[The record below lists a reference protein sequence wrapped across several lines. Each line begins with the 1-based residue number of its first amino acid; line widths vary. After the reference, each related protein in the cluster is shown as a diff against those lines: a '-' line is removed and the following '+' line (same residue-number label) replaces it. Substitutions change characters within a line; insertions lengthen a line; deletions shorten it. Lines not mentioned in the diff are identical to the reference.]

1 MTTTTTIDILRVR
14 AETLAS
20 ARALLADMVTEL
32 QSGIEALK
40 ADHMDGIREAIDGA
54 AAAWKALEAEIEAN
68 PLLFVK
74 PRTISAHGIKF
85 GLAKGRGGL
94 VIEDEERTLAL
105 IRKHLP
111 DQADVLIAT
120 KEAPVKDALVQLP
133 AADLKRIG
141 VQVKD
146 TGDQVL
152 IKPADGEVDKLV
164 KALVA
169 AAVNGEDE

>member
-1 MTTTTTIDILRVR
+1 MTTTIETLTER
-14 AETLAS
+14 AEVLSRARKHLAMLVM
-20 ARALLADMVTEL
+20 ALQE
-32 QSGIEALK
+32 GIEHFK
-40 ADHMDGIREAIDGA
+40 ADQMPNVRSAIEVASGA
-54 AAAWKALEAEIEAN
+54 WSALEADIQAHQE
-68 PLLFVK
+68 LFVR
-74 PRTISAHGIKF
+74 PRSVVAHGIKF

-94 VIEDEERTLAL
+94 VIEDEDRTVAL

-120 KEAPVKDALVQLP
+120 REMPVKDALVQLP

-169 AAVNGEDE
+169 AAVSEGAEG

>member
-1 MTTTTTIDILRVR
+1 MNTTIDTLIER
-14 AETLAS
+14 AEVLARTRQQLATLVT
-20 ARALLADMVTEL
+20 ALQE
-32 QSGIEALK
+32 GIEHLK
-40 ADHMDGIREAIDGA
+40 ASSMPEIRTAIEVASGA
-54 AAAWKALEAEIEAN
+54 WSALESDIQAH
-68 PLLFVK
+68 PDLFVK
-74 PRTISAHGIKF
+74 PRSVMAHGIKF

-94 VIEDEERTLAL
+94 VIDDEDRTVAL

-120 KEAPVKDALVQLP
+120 KEMPVKDALVQLP

-152 IKPADGEVDKLV
+152 IKPVHSEVDKLV

-169 AAVNGEDE
+169 AAVEGE